1 MKPHPKSHSKGEGL
15 SIRLIFL
22 ILVAVIASGFRDVSA
37 QQTLTLEQCYELARQ
52 NYPLIK
58 QKELYAMSKDFS
70 IANAHSG
77 YMPQVAIYGQ
87 ATYQSD
93 VTKVTIDN
101 PLFPKIN
108 PLSKDQ
114 YKVYAEVN
122 QNLYDGG
129 AIKRTS
135 ALHETNAL
143 INDQQLEVELYK
155 IKDRINQIYFGVLL
169 LDQQLLQ
176 VELLKKDILSSG
188 AKVKASIENGTAFR
202 MNADILEAES
212 LKTDQR
218 AIEIKASRRAFLA
231 MLSLF
236 VKQDLPEST
245 TLVEPKNVDL
255 SPAEDI
261 TRPELSLFNYQ
272 RQLAR
277 SQFELT
283 STRNMPRAGLFV
295 QGGYGKP
302 GLNMLKNEFSTY
314 YIGGLKLSWNLFG
327 LYNANREKQ
336 LLDVNTR
343 LVDVQQETFTFNTK
357 LSLRQSSSEVTKL
370 QELIKI
376 DEQLIGLRAKIKQ
389 TAKAQLDN
397 GVISANDF
405 LRELNAE
412 DQVKQNQLLHKTQL
426 VMTIYSYNT
435 TSGK

>member
-1 MKPHPKSHSKGEGL
+1 MK
-15 SIRLIFL
+15 RLKIFL
-22 ILVAVIASGFRDVSA
+22 PVIMLAFALHIQA
-37 QQTLTLEQCYELARQ
+37 QTTTLTLEQCYELAQQ

-93 VTKVTIDN
+93 VTQISIDN
-101 PLFPKIN
+101 PAFPKIT

-114 YKVYAEVN
+114 YKVYAEIS

-155 IKDRINQIYFGVLL
+155 IKDRINQIYFGILL
-169 LDQQLLQ
+169 LDQQLVQ
-176 VELLKKDILSSG
+176 VELLKKDILSSS
-188 AKVKASIENGTAFR
+188 AKVKASIENGIAFR

-218 AIEIKASRRAFLA
+218 TIEIKASRRAYLA

-236 VKQDLPEST
+236 IRQDLAET
-245 TLVEPKNVDL
+245 TRLAEPQNLNIQLTD
-255 SPAEDI
+255 DI
-261 TRPELSLFNYQ
+261 TRPELSLFNHQ
-272 RQLAR
+272 RQLVR

-283 STRNMPRAGLFV
+283 STRNMPRAGLFL

-302 GLNMLKNEFSTY
+302 GLNMLKNEFATY
-314 YIGGLKLSWNLFG
+314 YLGGLRLSWNLSGF
-327 LYNANREKQ
+327 YNSNREKQ

-343 LVDVQQETFTFNTK
+343 MIDAQQEVFQFNTK
-357 LSLRQSSSEVTKL
+357 LSLRQSSSEVSKL
-370 QELIKI
+370 QDLIKI
-376 DEQLIGLRAKIKQ
+376 DEQLITLRAKIKE

-412 DQVKQNQLLHKTQL
+412 DQTKQNQLLHKTQL
-426 VMTIYSYNT
+426 MMAVYNYNT

>member
-1 MKPHPKSHSKGEGL
+1 MM
-15 SIRLIFL
+15 RLKIFL
-22 ILVAVIASGFRDVSA
+22 SVVLFALLQSAVAQST
-37 QQTLTLEQCYELARQ
+37 TLTLEQCYELARQ

-58 QKELYAMSKDFS
+58 QKELITLSKDFT

-77 YMPQVAIYGQ
+77 NMPQMAIYGQ

-93 VTKVTIDN
+93 VTQISIDN
-101 PLFPKIN
+101 PLFPKIT

-114 YKVYAEVN
+114 YKVYAEIS

-135 ALHETNAL
+135 ALQETNAL
-143 INDQQLEVELYK
+143 INDQQVEVELYK
-155 IKDRINQIYFGVLL
+155 IKDRINQIYFGILL
-169 LDQQLLQ
+169 LDQQLAQ
-176 VELLKKDILSSG
+176 VELLKKDILSSS
-188 AKVKASIENGTAFR
+188 AKVKASIENGTAFH

-218 AIEIKASRRAFLA
+218 AIEIRASRKAFLA

-236 VKQDLPEST
+236 VKQDLPETT
-245 TLVEPKNVDL
+245 TLTEPKNADL
-255 SPAEDI
+255 LPTEDI

-283 STRNMPRAGLFV
+283 STRNMPRAGVFL

-314 YIGGLKLSWNLFG
+314 YLGGLRLSWNLSGF
-327 LYNANREKQ
+327 YNANREKQ

-357 LSLRQSSSEVTKL
+357 LSLRQTSSEVTKL
-370 QELIKI
+370 QELIRI
-376 DEQLIGLRAKIKQ
+376 DEQLIALRAKIKA
-389 TAKAQLDN
+389 TAQAQLDN

-426 VMTIYSYNT
+426 VMAVYAYNT
-435 TSGK
+435 TSGKIAD

>member
-1 MKPHPKSHSKGEGL
+1 MKRLKISL
-15 SIRLIFL
+15 SVVTIVFALQ
-22 ILVAVIASGFRDVSA
+22 A
-37 QQTLTLEQCYELARQ
+37 QAQTATLSLQQCYELARQ

-58 QKELYAMSKDFS
+58 QKEWYALSKDFN

-77 YMPQVAIYGQ
+77 YLPQVAIYGQ

-93 VTKVTIDN
+93 VTKITVDN
-101 PLFPKIN
+101 PLFPKID

-114 YKVYAEVN
+114 YKVYAEVS
-122 QNLYDGG
+122 QNIYDGG
-129 AIKRTS
+129 AIKRSS

-143 INDQQLEVELYK
+143 IHDQQVEVELYK
-155 IKDRINQIYFGVLL
+155 IKDRINQIYFGILL
-169 LDQQLLQ
+169 LDQQLAQ
-176 VELLKKDILSSG
+176 VELLKKDILASS

-202 MNADILEAES
+202 MNADILDAES

-218 AIEIKASRRAFLA
+218 IIEIKASRRAYLA

-236 VKQDLPEST
+236 INQELTEATP
-245 TLVEPKNVDL
+245 LAEPQTINIQL
-255 SPAEDI
+255 AEDI
-261 TRPELSLFNYQ
+261 TRPELNLYNYQ
-272 RQLAR
+272 RQLVR

-283 STRNMPRAGLFV
+283 STRNLPRAGLFL

-314 YIGGLKLSWNLFG
+314 YIGGFRFSWNLSGF
-327 LYNANREKQ
+327 YNTNREKQ
-336 LLDVNTR
+336 LFDMNTR
-343 LVDVQQETFTFNTK
+343 MIDTQQEVFQFNTR
-357 LSLRQSSSEVTKL
+357 LSLRQSSSEVEKL
-370 QELIKI
+370 QDLIKI
-376 DEQLIGLRAKIKQ
+376 DEQLITLRAKIKE

-412 DQVKQNQLLHKTQL
+412 DQTKQNQLLHKTQL
-426 VMTIYSYNT
+426 MMAVYNYNT

>member
-1 MKPHPKSHSKGEGL
+1 MM
-15 SIRLIFL
+15 RLKIFFSVVL
-22 ILVAVIASGFRDVSA
+22 FALLQSA
-37 QQTLTLEQCYELARQ
+37 AAQSTTLTLEQCYELARQ

-58 QKELYAMSKDFS
+58 QKELIALSKEFT

-77 YMPQVAIYGQ
+77 NMPQVAIYGQ

-93 VTKVTIDN
+93 VTQISVDN
-101 PLFPKIN
+101 PLFPKIT

-114 YKVYAEVN
+114 YKIYAEIS

-129 AIKRTS
+129 TIKRTS
-135 ALHETNAL
+135 ALQETNAL
-143 INDQQLEVELYK
+143 ISDQQVEVELYK
-155 IKDRINQIYFGVLL
+155 IKDRINQIYFGILL
-169 LDQQLLQ
+169 LDQQLNQ
-176 VELLKKDILSSG
+176 VELLKKDILSSS

-218 AIEIKASRRAFLA
+218 AIEIKASRKAFLA

-236 VKQDLPEST
+236 VKQDLPET
-245 TLVEPKNVDL
+245 TALVEPKNTDL
-255 SPAEDI
+255 LPTEDI

-283 STRNMPRAGLFV
+283 STRNMPRAGVFL

-314 YIGGLKLSWNLFG
+314 YLGGLRLTWNLSGF
-327 LYNANREKQ
+327 YNANREKQ

-357 LSLRQSSSEVTKL
+357 LSLRQTSSEVTKL
-370 QELIKI
+370 QELIRI
-376 DEQLIGLRAKIKQ
+376 DEQLIALRAKIKA
-389 TAKAQLDN
+389 TAQAQLDN

-426 VMTIYSYNT
+426 VMAVYAYNT
-435 TSGK
+435 TSGR

>member
-1 MKPHPKSHSKGEGL
+1 MK
-15 SIRLIFL
+15 RLKIFL
-22 ILVAVIASGFRDVSA
+22 PVILLAIVLHTQA
-37 QQTLTLEQCYELARQ
+37 QSTTLTLEQCYELARQ

-58 QKELYAMSKDFS
+58 QKELYALSKDFS

-77 YMPQVAIYGQ
+77 NLPQVALYGQ

-93 VTKVTIDN
+93 VTKVAIDATN
-101 PLFPKIN
+101 FPNMFPKID

-114 YKVYAEVN
+114 YKVYAEIN

-135 ALHETNAL
+135 AIHETNAL

-155 IKDRINQIYFGVLL
+155 IKDRINQIFFGILL
-169 LDQQLLQ
+169 LDQQLVQ
-176 VELLKKDILSSG
+176 VELLKKDILSSS

-218 AIEIKASRRAFLA
+218 TIEIKASRRAYLA

-236 VKQDLPEST
+236 IKQDLPET
-245 TLVEPKNVDL
+245 TQLTTPQNIDIQL
-255 SPAEDI
+255 TDDI

-272 RQLAR
+272 RQLVR

-283 STRNMPRAGLFV
+283 NTRTMPRAGLFL

-302 GLNMLKNEFSTY
+302 GLNMLKNEFATY
-314 YIGGLKLSWNLFG
+314 YLGGLRLSWNLSGF
-327 LYNANREKQ
+327 YNTKREKQ

-343 LVDVQQETFTFNTK
+343 MIDAQQEVFQFNTK
-357 LSLRQSSSEVTKL
+357 LSLRQSSSEVSKL
-370 QELIKI
+370 QDLIKI
-376 DEQLIGLRAKIKQ
+376 DEQLITLRAKIKE

-412 DQVKQNQLLHKTQL
+412 DQTKQNQLLHKTQL
-426 VMTIYSYNT
+426 MMAVYNYNT
-435 TSGK
+435 TSGKIAD

>member
-1 MKPHPKSHSKGEGL
+1 MMRIK
-15 SIRLIFL
+15 IFL
-22 ILVAVIASGFRDVSA
+22 SVVLFVLVQSVVA
-37 QQTLTLEQCYELARQ
+37 QSTTLTLEQCYELARQ

-58 QKELYAMSKDFS
+58 QKELIALSKEFT

-77 YMPQVAIYGQ
+77 NMPQVAIYGQ

-93 VTKVTIDN
+93 VTKLTIDN
-101 PLFPKIN
+101 PMFPKVD

-114 YKVYAEVN
+114 YKVYAEIS

-143 INDQQLEVELYK
+143 INDQQVEVELYK
-155 IKDRINQIYFGVLL
+155 IRDRINQIYFGVLL
-169 LDQQLLQ
+169 LDQQLAQ
-176 VELLKKDILSSG
+176 VELLKKDILSSS

-212 LKTDQR
+212 LKADQR

-245 TLVEPKNVDL
+245 TLAEPKNVDL
-255 SPAEDI
+255 LTSEDI

-283 STRNMPRAGLFV
+283 STRNMPRAGVFF

-314 YIGGLKLSWNLFG
+314 YLGGLRLSWNLSGF
-327 LYNANREKQ
+327 YNANREKQ
-336 LLDVNTR
+336 MLDVNTR
-343 LVDVQQETFTFNTK
+343 QVDVQQETFTFNTK
-357 LSLRQSSSEVTKL
+357 LSLRQTSSEVTKL

-376 DEQLIGLRAKIKQ
+376 DEQLISLRAKIKE

-426 VMTIYSYNT
+426 VMAAYSYNT

>member
-1 MKPHPKSHSKGEGL
+1 MM
-15 SIRLIFL
+15 RLKIFL
-22 ILVAVIASGFRDVSA
+22 WVVLFALLQSAIAQST
-37 QQTLTLEQCYELARQ
+37 TLTLEQCYELARQ
-52 NYPLIK
+52 NYPLIR
-58 QKELYAMSKDFS
+58 QKELIGLSKEFT

-77 YMPQVAIYGQ
+77 NMPQVAIYGQ

-93 VTKVTIDN
+93 VTQISIDN
-101 PLFPKIN
+101 PMFPKID

-114 YKVYAEVN
+114 YKVYAEIS

-129 AIKRTS
+129 AIRRTS

-143 INDQQLEVELYK
+143 INDQQVEVELYK
-155 IKDRINQIYFGVLL
+155 IKDRINQIYFGILL
-169 LDQQLLQ
+169 LDQQLAQ
-176 VELLKKDILSSG
+176 VELLKKDILSSS

-218 AIEIKASRRAFLA
+218 TIEIKAARRAFLA
-231 MLSLF
+231 MLALF
-236 VKQDLPEST
+236 VKQDLPESIK
-245 TLVEPKNVDL
+245 LVEPKNIDL
-255 SPAEDI
+255 LPSEDI

-277 SQFELT
+277 GQFELT
-283 STRNMPRAGLFV
+283 STRNMPRAGLFL

-302 GLNMLKNEFSTY
+302 GLNMLKNEFDTY
-314 YIGGLKLSWNLFG
+314 YLGGLRLSWNLSGF
-327 LYNANREKQ
+327 YNTNREKQ
-336 LLDVNTR
+336 LLNVNTR

-357 LSLRQSSSEVTKL
+357 LSLRQTSSEVTKL
-370 QELIKI
+370 QELIRI
-376 DEQLIGLRAKIKQ
+376 DEQLIDLRAKIKE

-397 GVISANDF
+397 GVISANDY

-426 VMTIYSYNT
+426 VMAVYNYNT